1 MEEGFNPIP
10 YALRA
15 NMGPPYLG
23 TKNREHLITRNLRP
37 ALIHHISKN
46 AESKGIWLDSINAV
60 PDHVHALIS
69 LRADQS
75 IAKTAQ
81 LIKGESSHWLNQQ
94 QEYRLHFEWQDEYIA
109 LSVSES
115 MLNHLRSYIGN
126 QEAHHQKHSFREEY
140 EAALLEMGL
149 KPPQRKGESH

>member
-1 MEEGFNPIP
+1 M
-10 YALRA
+10 
-15 NMGPPYLG
+15 
-23 TKNREHLITRNLRP
+23 
-37 ALIHHISKN
+37 IHHISNN

-75 IAKTAQ
+75 IAKTTQ
-81 LIKGESSHWLNQQ
+81 LLKGESSHWLNQQ
-94 QEYRLHFEWQDEYIA
+94 QDLKLRFEWQDEYIA

-115 MLNHLRSYIGN
+115 MIDHLRSNIRN
-126 QEAHHQKHSFREEY
+126 QETHHQKHSFKEEY

-149 KPPQRKGESH
+149 KPPLREVESH